1 VTRPGISAILVTPG
15 FFDWILYLAWV
26 MASGTAEA
34 QDPEW
39 RARITHV
46 SMDTSA
52 TYARAARLALPALVL
67 ALCSSRS
74 SIAGISMPGHPCRC
88 ATATRHT

>member
-1 VTRPGISAILVTPG
+1 MTRPGISAILVTPG
-15 FFDWILYLAWV
+15 FFDWILYLAWA

-46 SMDTSA
+46 SMDTSS
-52 TYARAARLALPALVL
+52 TYARAARLALARTGPGLVVIAVIHRRHL
-67 ALCSSRS
+67 DARASLRS
-74 SIAGISMPGHPCRC
+74 